1 MAQKVEIVDGVY
13 PVRVTNRRRGLG
25 RLSTAD
31 RRLHLRAGTLR
42 NPASAGVLS
51 AFSRDLAIMIGTP
64 LLPSATVTSGGT
76 PVPNMNGGCLCG
88 DVRYSASGEPVVT
101 SICHCRD
108 CQRRTGSAFV
118 EVVAVPK
125 EAFSVQGRLQTFTN
139 TGDSGR
145 KLDRK
150 FCPRCGSPVFVEAEG
165 FPGMALIMGGTLDD
179 TSWLKPT
186 MALFCASAQPW
197 LAITQE
203 MKSFPRM
210 PS

>member
-1 MAQKVEIVDGVY
+1 
-13 PVRVTNRRRGLG
+13 
-25 RLSTAD
+25 
-31 RRLHLRAGTLR
+31 
-42 NPASAGVLS
+42 
-51 AFSRDLAIMIGTP
+51 
-64 LLPSATVTSGGT
+64 
-76 PVPNMNGGCLCG
+76 VPNMNGGCLCG
-88 DVRYSASGEPVVT
+88 DVRYLASGEPVVT

-125 EAFSVQGRLQTFTN
+125 EAFSVQGRLQTFSH

-145 KLDRK
+145 KLDPK

-165 FPGMALIMGGTLDD
+165 FPGMALIMGGSLDD
-179 TSWLKPT
+179 TTSLTPT
-186 MALFCASAQPW
+186 MALFCDSAQPW
-197 LAITQE
+197 LAIGHE